1 MLDYIAIIWIIN
13 KVQELKTSRWLPL
26 FLLLVHRLHHDVDR
40 FFNGLPVSH
49 PVSPCIMPTAARLS
63 GQ

>member
-1 MLDYIAIIWIIN
+1 MLDYIAIFWTIN

-49 PVSPCIMPTAARLS
+49 PVSP
-63 GQ
+63 